1 MIYNIIRNAPWM
13 CNNQNG
19 NANGKIISQ
28 NMKGPQLQE
37 GNLLLENLWE
47 RKKVLFK
54 NPFLTHPYIKLGQI
68 QGGVYFQ
75 KISGICLI
83 FSFIAFL
90 CDNFEI
96 FPNFGGSQ
104 RVTSPKGGGSVHF
117 IPLPYHLDR
126 RYSNSQILLWIVLLL
141 LTTNEDQDFQLDTQR
156 FQEGRS
162 RRNILKICYEFS
174 WSYWK
179 SIFKSVKI
187 SRFSPKYSAISS
199 FLSQVC
205 CLVTPTE
212 SFVLKI
218 FSKYFGG
225 IALLYFIDDE
235 SRNIKS

>member
-1 MIYNIIRNAPWM
+1 MIKTFVYIR
-13 CNNQNG
+13 
-19 NANGKIISQ
+19 K
-28 NMKGPQLQE
+28 
-37 GNLLLENLWE
+37 
-47 RKKVLFK
+47 RFK
-54 NPFLTHPYIKLGQI
+54 NFFSNCTFSKDWKIPVYYIRWVMFKLTI
-68 QGGVYFQ
+68 QQV
-75 KISGICLI
+75 LI
-83 FSFIAFL
+83 L
-90 CDNFEI
+90 CEF
-96 FPNFGGSQ
+96 
-104 RVTSPKGGGSVHF
+104 H
-117 IPLPYHLDR
+117 
-126 RYSNSQILLWIVLLL
+126 VLCWYRK
-141 LTTNEDQDFQLDTQR
+141 QR

-225 IALLYFIDDE
+225 IALLEIVDCNFCRVMKD
-235 SRNIKS
+235 RNLICCFQAVP